1 MAGENPNFAFDHEA
15 LGRRLIA
22 EVDRCSRYSR
32 LLTLIRFDL
41 HGGSGAVP
49 DVAAGI
55 SADTLG
61 DILRPSDTVA
71 ALGNHRFCILAPESS
86 PEAGAM
92 IARRVWHWTAERIR
106 PPEGSTRPRLSFGVA
121 GFEGRADSA
130 LDLYAR
136 AGMALAYAVAQG
148 GDRVAVMRPGGV
160 MIVDEIRRASA

>member
-41 HGGSGAVP
+41 HGGAGAAP
-49 DVAAGI
+49 DWI
-55 SADTLG
+55 DSLSANTIG

-71 ALGNHRFCILAPESS
+71 ALGNHRFCILAPESTAES
-86 PEAGAM
+86 GAA
-92 IARRVWHWTAERIR
+92 IARRVWHWAGDRLQ
-106 PPEGSTRPRLSFGVA
+106 PPEGAARPRLSFGVA

-160 MIVDEIRRASA
+160 MIVDEIRRAFA